1 MFCGRV
7 PIESIERKYSFII
20 IALFCEMD
28 IITKNVQLHEKKL
41 LFFFFLRFA
50 KNKNTP
56 RYGHFFVKHNLSGHP
71 DLTWSR
77 SLNAVTRTDIFFF
90 F

>member
-7 PIESIERKYSFII
+7 SIESIERKYSFII

-41 LFFFFLRFA
+41 LLFFFYDLWKTKTLHDTVTFSWNIIFLA
-50 KNKNTP
+50 
-56 RYGHFFVKHNLSGHP
+56 
-71 DLTWSR
+71 
-77 SLNAVTRTDIFFF
+77 TRIWRGRVV
-90 F
+90 